1 MSIIRWAPV
10 DPMSELEQLVPG
22 FFGRSQMPLVP
33 AVDIYQTA
41 DEVIVEVPLPGIDPK
56 QVEVSIENDVL
67 TVAGEQRHSTEVE
80 EKSYHRREVRYGRFH
95 RAVALPAS
103 VEGSQAKAAYE
114 KGVLKVTVPIQ
125 ERAKP
130 TRVAVNVKE

>member
-1 MSIIRWAPV
+1 MPIIRWSP
-10 DPMSELEQLVPG
+10 DPLSEFEQMLPG
-22 FFGRSQMPLVP
+22 FFGRAQMPLVP
-33 AVDIYQTA
+33 AVDVYQTA

-56 QVEVSIENDVL
+56 QVEVSIEDDVL
-67 TVAGEQRHSTEVE
+67 TISGEQRHSTEVD

-95 RAVALPAS
+95 RAVTLPAA
-103 VEGSQAKAAYE
+103 VEGGQAKATYE
-114 KGVLKVTVPIQ
+114 KGVLKVSVPIQ